1 MIDWMFDWMFD
12 MRKHWFEVVLVL
24 FLILLTGLLYSI
36 HIGIFHDVHHLALFG
51 LEDLAFLPI
60 EVLIVTLFLDRLL
73 KLRDRKER
81 TEKINMI
88 IGVYFSEIGNLLF
101 RAIAENDLNLSELRK
116 EIKITL
122 LSNDKDFK
130 NASLFIKKYN
140 AELKTDIKLFEELK
154 LILSTKRDLLSHT
167 IQNPVLLEHGFFTDL
182 LLATFHLAEELN
194 YRDDLSKLP
203 KSDIDHLNGDTK
215 RAYLK
220 IIEEWIKYLKH
231 LKANYP
237 YLYSLSFRLNP
248 LNKDIDIT
256 VK

>member
-1 MIDWMFDWMFD
+1 MIDWMFD

-36 HIGIFHDVHHLALFG
+36 HIGIFHDIHHLALFG

-81 TEKINMI
+81 AEKINMV

-101 RAIAENDLNLSELRK
+101 RAMASYDVNIHQLRK
-116 EIKITL
+116 EIHITHI
-122 LSNDKDFK
+122 SKDKDLK
-130 NASLFIKKYN
+130 KASQFIKRYN
-140 AELKTDIKLFEELK
+140 TKLKVDVILFEELK
-154 LILSTKRDLLSHT
+154 LILSQKRDLLSNI
-167 IQNPVLLEHGFFTDL
+167 IQNPVLLEHGSFTDL
-182 LLATFHLAEELN
+182 LLATFHLEEELS
-194 YRDDLSKLP
+194 YRDNLSKLP
-203 KSDIDHLNGDTK
+203 QSDIAHLNGDVK

-220 IIEEWIKYLKH
+220 IAEEWIKYLKH
-231 LKANYP
+231 LKGNYP

-248 LNKDIDIT
+248 LNKEIDIT
-256 VK
+256 VRK